1 MTDEQIIEALE
12 WCAYLDDCVNCPYY
26 KKDCNCATIA
36 LDIIYRQK
44 AEIERLNGE
53 LQAMRGAA
61 NSYRLECT
69 GLRDKN
75 GKLIFKDDVLKG
87 FSYPFLS
94 DEGHNYYAI
103 VVWFE
108 DSAAFGIYTIKNPE
122 SKVRGISSGNTEYM
136 SEWDSNNWEIIGN
149 IHDNPELTEVEK

>member
-1 MTDEQIIEALE
+1 MTDEQSIEALE

-61 NSYRLECT
+61 NSYRLECES
-69 GLRDKN
+69 LNKLKEIMEDRN
-75 GKLIFKDDVLKG
+75 G
-87 FSYPFLS
+87 
-94 DEGHNYYAI
+94 
-103 VVWFE
+103 
-108 DSAAFGIYTIKNPE
+108 
-122 SKVRGISSGNTEYM
+122 
-136 SEWDSNNWEIIGN
+136 
-149 IHDNPELTEVEK
+149 

>member
-1 MTDEQIIEALE
+1 MTDEQIVEALE

-61 NSYRLECT
+61 NSYRLECESLNKLKEMT
-69 GLRDKN
+69 EDRN
-75 GKLIFKDDVLKG
+75 GQ
-87 FSYPFLS
+87 
-94 DEGHNYYAI
+94 A
-103 VVWFE
+103 
-108 DSAAFGIYTIKNPE
+108 
-122 SKVRGISSGNTEYM
+122 
-136 SEWDSNNWEIIGN
+136 
-149 IHDNPELTEVEK
+149 